1 MYIKDFA
8 PETFVETFN
17 NKFQSFCEKA
27 PVLLS
32 FKADPESVYLENII
46 SKRVKKFK
54 FNYEK
59 TIEENIYF
67 IRKWLEQNWYPRILQ
82 VEVIEED
89 YSPEEIEEIMEE
101 KEIPLEEAVFL
112 KKQNFIEKEWLIEKV
127 VLKKDELLI
136 RPLNDSN
143 PKTYVYKLSMP
154 TTVFLKRLREGV
166 YTKQIAWDVLQNK
179 GTLLYEV
186 N

>member
-32 FKADPESVYLENII
+32 FKADPEAVYIENIT
-46 SKRVKKFK
+46 SKKIKKFK

-59 TIEENIYF
+59 TIEENIYY
-67 IRKWLEQNWYPRILQ
+67 IRKWLESNWYPRLLEI
-82 VEVIEED
+82 EIEEED
-89 YSPEEIEEIMEE
+89 YSPEELEQIMEE

-112 KKQNFIEKEWLIEKV
+112 KKQKYTEKEWLIEKV
-127 VLKKDELLI
+127 VLKKDEILLK
-136 RPLNDSN
+136 PLFETE
-143 PKTYVYKLSMP
+143 PKTHVYKLSMP
-154 TTVFLKRLREGV
+154 TTTFLKRLREGV
-166 YTKQIAWDVLQNK
+166 YTKEIAWDILQLK
-179 GTLLYEV
+179 GQLKYIV
-186 N
+186 